1 MVISAISAKSCLEV
15 LRFSLDWA
23 VDTLNAF
30 SASLRSAAFTR
41 LLGLAELGTVELGIV
56 ELDTAEIGPAELG
69 PAELGPADLGTVELG
84 PLELGTVE
92 LGPTELGTVELG
104 TVELCPTDLGAL
116 AEAGVAA
123 GAGGGLDCLK
133 IFDICVY

>member
-1 MVISAISAKSCLEV
+1 M
-15 LRFSLDWA
+15 
-23 VDTLNAF
+23 NAF

-41 LLGLAELGTVELGIV
+41 LLGLAELGTVELAIVELGTGDLGTV
-56 ELDTAEIGPAELG
+56 ELDTA
-69 PAELGPADLGTVELG
+69 ELG

-92 LGPTELGTVELG
+92 LGPTELG
-104 TVELCPTDLGAL
+104 AL

-123 GAGGGLDCLK
+123 VAGGGLDCLK